1 MHSSLALSAGHAL
14 AASPQMQQAIRL
26 LQMSSLEFLQQL
38 QIASQNNPFLESIDT
53 DQHQTDETQID
64 EHAEEAATANDIDS
78 LSSELLPS
86 DEHPSIDADAIAGH
100 LQEALS
106 EPYDIDY
113 TSNEQRH
120 EGESDERFDRMV
132 CTENLRTHLLAQVC
146 GSHLNQR
153 ERFLADMVIETLDD
167 DGYLRHPVEASI
179 ASIAGAEMPD
189 DDELEAAIK
198 LVQEFDP
205 PGIAARDLGE
215 CLRLQLL
222 AMPSDEPGHAMALVL
237 VRDSLPALAQ
247 YNFYKLALQH
257 DTTPAEIHRAL
268 NLIRRTDPHP
278 GHRYSQTAP
287 AYVLPD
293 VIIVERDGTL
303 VAAVNPAMLPKL
315 HLNKEYVSLL
325 RRSRDG
331 SHPAMQQQLQEA
343 RWLLRN
349 AAQRF
354 STIQRVADAILKRQR
369 AFFTYG
375 DVALKPLALR
385 EVADE
390 IGLHE
395 STVSRA
401 TGNKTMATARGL
413 LPFKHFFS
421 RELATDTGGICSAAS
436 VRALMREL
444 LDEECAQHP
453 LTDVMLAQRLSTQG
467 ICVARRTVAKYRN
480 QMKIPSAELRR
491 RA

>member
-1 MHSSLALSAGHAL
+1 
-14 AASPQMQQAIRL
+14 MQQAIRL

-38 QIASQNNPFLESIDT
+38 QAASHSNPFLEASDA
-53 DQHQTDETQID
+53 DHDRLDETQS
-64 EHAEEAATANDIDS
+64 AEAAQDNT
-78 LSSELLPS
+78 LSSGNEMDAINIELTDGNEQPASVGEAIAANLPENPS
-86 DEHPSIDADAIAGH
+86 D
-100 LQEALS
+100 
-106 EPYDIDY
+106 PYDARCP
-113 TSNEQRH
+113 SNARH
-120 EGESDERFDRMV
+120 LEAESDDGCDRIG
-132 CTENLRTHLLAQVC
+132 CTEDLREHLLAQVC
-146 GSHLNQR
+146 GCYLNAR
-153 ERFLADMVIETLDD
+153 ERFLAEMVIETLDD
-167 DGYLRHPVEASI
+167 DGYLRQPVEATIDSVV
-179 ASIAGAEMPD
+179 GAEMPN

-215 CLRLQLL
+215 CLWLQLL
-222 AMPSDEPGHAMALVL
+222 AMPCDEPGHAMALVL
-237 VRDSLPALAQ
+237 VRDSLPALALRD
-247 YNFYKLALQH
+247 FYKLALKH

-278 GHRYSQTAP
+278 GHRYSQAAP

-293 VIIVERDGTL
+293 VIVTERDGGL
-303 VAAVNPAMLPKL
+303 IAAVNPAMLPKL
-315 HLNKEYVSLL
+315 RLNESYVSLL

-375 DVALKPLALR
+375 DLALKPLALR

-413 LPFKHFFS
+413 VPFRHFFS
-421 RELATDTGGICSAAS
+421 RELATNTGGICSATS

-444 LDEECAQHP
+444 LDEECAQYP
-453 LTDVMLAQRLSTQG
+453 LSDVLLAERLSTQG

-480 QMKIPSAELRR
+480 QMKVPPAELRR